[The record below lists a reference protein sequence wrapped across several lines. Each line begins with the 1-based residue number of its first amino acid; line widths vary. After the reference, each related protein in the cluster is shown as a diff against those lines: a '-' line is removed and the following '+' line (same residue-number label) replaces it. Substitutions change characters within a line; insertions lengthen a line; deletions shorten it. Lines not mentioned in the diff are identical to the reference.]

1 MEKKKIDIVIHAINY
16 DYGLIN
22 DVYENTHGFY
32 DEVHLM
38 PDTHRGKDVPI
49 GFVAKVDEN
58 KGIIPNL
65 VGVDIGC
72 GMSVYE
78 IPKLNVKVV
87 DWHKLYKF
95 IDENIPSGTKIFK
108 GNKNKNSFD
117 FADVIM
123 KKPQNKFES
132 YKNALGTLG
141 GGNHFIEINSGQ
153 ENDYIVIHS
162 GSRKFGLDV
171 CTYYNKLM
179 KFDSEQYRADLD
191 RELENV
197 EPHSR
202 EEFIKKFKAEYNRN
216 ANILSGEKAKEYLND
231 MRIAQ
236 QFASE
241 NRKLMIK
248 KLLEFFNIRFKEKNY
263 WESVHNYIDFEDNI
277 VRKGATPARSGQK
290 IIVPINMRDGSIIA
304 IGKGNE
310 KWLDSAPHGA
320 GRVLSR
326 KDAKEKIS
334 MEEYKASME
343 GINTFTVNAS
353 TLDEAPMAY
362 RDISEIIEATEDTM
376 EIVEIVKPIFN
387 FKGGQ

>member
-1 MEKKKIDIVIHAINY
+1 MEKNKINIVIHAINY

-22 DVYENTHGFY
+22 DVYENTHGLY

-38 PDTHRGKDVPI
+38 PDTHRGKDVPV
-49 GFVAKVDEN
+49 GFVAKVEPE

-78 IPKLNVKVV
+78 IPKLNVKAV

-95 IDENIPSGTKIFK
+95 IDNNIPSGTGSFK
-108 GNKNKNSFD
+108 GSKNEFD
-117 FADVIM
+117 FSEVLM

-141 GGNHFIEINSGQ
+141 GGNHFIEINSGS
-153 ENDYIVIHS
+153 ENDYIVVHS
-162 GSRKFGLDV
+162 GSRRFGLDV
-171 CTYYNKLM
+171 CTYYNRLM
-179 KFDSEQYRADLD
+179 KFDSGQYRTDLD
-191 RELENV
+191 RELENI
-197 EPHSR
+197 EPHKR
-202 EEFIKKFKAEYNRN
+202 QEFIKKFKAEYNRN
-216 ANILSGEKAKEYLND
+216 ANILTGENAHNYLND

-248 KLLEFFNIRFKEKNY
+248 KILEYFNIRFRERNF
-263 WESVHNYIDFEDNI
+263 WESVHNYIDFEDNT

-290 IIVPINMRDGSIIA
+290 IIVPVNMRDGSIIA
-304 IGKGNE
+304 MGKGNE
-310 KWLDSAPHGA
+310 KWLNSAPHGA
-320 GRVLSR
+320 GRVMSR
-326 KDAKEKIS
+326 RQAKENITMEDYKNS
-334 MEEYKASME
+334 MK

-362 RDISEIIEATEDTM
+362 REISEIIEATRDTM
-376 EIVEIVKPIFN
+376 EIVEIVRPIFN